1 MNSMKTTRIM
11 IACALA
17 FPTFAFA
24 ALPSLTVHVT
34 NAVPS
39 QGEIEVTLF
48 DSAENFLT
56 KVYLQESGV
65 PDENGRFTANFAGLE
80 EGEYAVVVVHDE
92 NGNETYDA
100 GILGFGSEG
109 LGYSNNVR
117 QWFSRPDFEEVK
129 FMIEG
134 ETTEITIELH

>member
-1 MNSMKTTRIM
+1 MYLFKLTRLM
-11 IACALA
+11 IACTLALPA
-17 FPTFAFA
+17 FAYA
-24 ALPSLTVHVT
+24 ALPSLIVNVT
-34 NAVPS
+34 GAVPS
-39 QGEIEVTLF
+39 VGEIEVTVF
-48 DSAENFLT
+48 DSAEDFMKN
-56 KVYLQESGV
+56 VYLQESGV
-65 PDENGRFTANFAGLE
+65 PDENGRFTAKFAGLE

-109 LGYSNNVR
+109 MGYSNNVR

-134 ETTEITIELH
+134 DTTEITIELH